1 MAHVMKLKDGKVET
15 VFNLADAL
23 ELVGRYAGCELR
35 HYLECQMSDA
45 DELEKE
51 IEHLEKEQEEELERL
66 GDHQRAVLNDIKD
79 ETEALDELLDE
90 ERLDRKKLRKCTDNI
105 WRMCYGEL

>member
-35 HYLECQMSDA
+35 HYLECQMPDA

>member
-1 MAHVMKLKDGKVET
+1 MAHVMKLKDGRIET
-15 VFNLADAL
+15 IFGLKDAL
-23 ELVGRYAGCELR
+23 ELVERYAGYELA
-35 HYLECQMSDA
+35 HYLESNLSDT

-51 IEHLEKEQEEELERL
+51 IETLEKEQEEELERL

-79 ETEALDELLDE
+79 ETEALDELFDGE
-90 ERLDRKKLRKCTDNI
+90 QLDRKKLRKCTDNI